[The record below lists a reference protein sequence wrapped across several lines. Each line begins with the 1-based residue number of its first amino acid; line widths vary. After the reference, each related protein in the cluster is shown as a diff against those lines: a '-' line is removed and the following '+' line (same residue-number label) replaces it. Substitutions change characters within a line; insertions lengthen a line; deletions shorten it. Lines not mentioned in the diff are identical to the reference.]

1 MKKIW
6 NNYKT
11 ILSYWEQFS
20 QLEEQVEE
28 IKEHIIAGHNVKTA
42 INELKTKIEILI
54 NIDERTNKMKWS

>member
-11 ILSYWEQFS
+11 ILKYWEQFPK
-20 QLEEQVEE
+20 LEEQVEE
-28 IKEHIIAGHNVKTA
+28 IKENLIAGHNVKTA